1 MSHELFAPVVVI
13 VFFENPWEKVSNEIV
28 ITNRRNY
35 RQPGH
40 FDTCTTISKN
50 IIIGTQ
56 GFELMWVKCC
66 QEEIASSGENCPAF
80 PSFLIIHTFLNGTRK
95 CNLLSYITAT
105 TFSTLA
111 HKSIALNIKKKEVH
125 KCEDVFT
132 GGTDVNI
139 MKLNRSLFLHNN
151 FEYKLWTD
159 VCCAPFPLWRPKCLC
174 VFSAVKQNQSRWRE
188 WRNVPY
194 HMICCVNFLLHF
206 YLLVIV
212 SFLVI
217 CQRLGEKKNEL
228 KKL

>member
-159 VCCAPFPLWRPKCLC
+159 VCCAPFPLWRPKLKT
-174 VFSAVKQNQSRWRE
+174 VDEYKR
-188 WRNVPY
+188 RNVPY
-194 HMICCVNFLLHF
+194 HMICYVNFLLHF